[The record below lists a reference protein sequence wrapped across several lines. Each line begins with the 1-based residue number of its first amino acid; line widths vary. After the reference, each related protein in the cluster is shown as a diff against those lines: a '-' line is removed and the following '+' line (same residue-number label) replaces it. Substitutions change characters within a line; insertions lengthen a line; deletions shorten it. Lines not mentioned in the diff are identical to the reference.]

1 MCSSALRFFVTW
13 WPRDCNVDPINEY
26 LIELADTAQ
35 RFVERGATAMDIMK
49 RDAKTTAVPE
59 LVNLRVQFLTP
70 QDRARAVGFLA
81 TGCFSEMAGDERVAA
96 FVVCFELDD
105 EIKQLDVRRRF
116 QPYDIHQPLFKQSPQ
131 LWSDVRDDELVHT
144 RNLRHLGRSGLVEL
158 PGGWGRLDVFLPPEL
173 LRWAQV
179 EFPHVSTFVR
189 LDPWF
194 AEPEQPPEPLREAAV
209 RPARAGWWTTLAL
222 RNRERDGGHY
232 VLQDS
237 IHPSPATRDE
247 YWEYHVRGVR
257 SLEVHA
263 RRDSSGNLS
272 MMLEEV
278 ADRFNG
284 TLIGRCVHLDT
295 DARPGTDQHA
305 APLNHL
311 DLAIN
316 VYLDQ
321 AATRRKSTRLCDGR
335 VEDASVRTHL
345 LRVEGVPFAAIAE
358 FARQFF
364 HSSVLLQE
372 WIQDQFGSA
381 DGTCA

>member
-1 MCSSALRFFVTW
+1 M
-13 WPRDCNVDPINEY
+13 DPIAEY

-35 RFVERGATAMDIMK
+35 RFVERGATATGIMR

-70 QDRARAVGFLA
+70 QDRARAAGFLA
-81 TGCFSEMAGDERVAA
+81 TGCFSEMAGDERIAA

-105 EIKQLDVRRRF
+105 EISKLDVRRRF
-116 QPYDIHQPLFKQSPQ
+116 QRYDIDQPLFKQCPK
-131 LWSDVRDDELVHT
+131 LWSDIRDDELVSI
-144 RNLRHLGRSGLVEL
+144 RNVHHLGRSGLVEL
-158 PGGWGRLDVFLPPEL
+158 PGGWGRLDAFLTPEL
-173 LRWAQV
+173 LRWAQA
-179 EFPHVSTFVR
+179 EFPDVSTYVR

-209 RPARAGWWTTLAL
+209 RPARPGWWTTLAL
-222 RNRERDGGHY
+222 RNREGDGGHY

-237 IHPSPATRDE
+237 VQPSPATRDE

-257 SLEVHA
+257 SFEVHA
-263 RRDSSGNLS
+263 KRDSSGNLS

-278 ADRFNG
+278 AEARTSNG

-295 DARPGTDQHA
+295 DALPGTDQHA

-316 VYLDQ
+316 VYFDD
-321 AATRRKSTRLCDGR
+321 ATTRRKETRLCDGR

-372 WIQDQFGSA
+372 WMRDQFSSA
-381 DGTCA
+381 GGVSA

>member
-1 MCSSALRFFVTW
+1 M
-13 WPRDCNVDPINEY
+13 DPIDEY
-26 LIELADTAQ
+26 LIKLSDTAR
-35 RFVERGATAMDIMK
+35 RFVERNATAMDIMR

-59 LVNLRVQFLTP
+59 LVDLRVLFLAP
-70 QDRARAVGFLA
+70 QDRARVEGLLA
-81 TGCFSEMAGDERVAA
+81 TGCFGEMLGDERVAA

-105 EIKQLDVRRRF
+105 EINKLDVRRRF
-116 QPYDIHQPLFKQSPQ
+116 QRYDIEQPLFKQCPN
-131 LWSDVRDDELVHT
+131 LWPDVRDDELVSM
-144 RNLRHLGRSGLVEL
+144 RNVRHLGRSGLVEL
-158 PGGWGRLDVFLPPEL
+158 PGGWGRLDAFLTPEL
-173 LRWAQV
+173 LRWVQA
-179 EFPHVSTFVR
+179 EFLNVPTYVR

-194 AEPEQPPEPLREAAV
+194 AEREQPPEPLREAAV
-209 RPARAGWWTTLAL
+209 RPARAGWWATLAL
-222 RNRERDGGHY
+222 RNREGDGGHY

-237 IHPSPATRDE
+237 VQPSPSTRDE

-278 ADRFNG
+278 AADRSSSG
-284 TLIGRCVHLDT
+284 ALIGRCVHLDT
-295 DARPGTDQHA
+295 DARPGTEQHA

-316 VYLDQ
+316 VYFDD
-321 AATRRKSTRLCDGR
+321 AAIRRTRTRLSDGR

-364 HSSVLLQE
+364 SSSVLLRE
-372 WIQDQFGSA
+372 WMQDQFGSA
-381 DGTCA
+381 GGVSA